1 MLVVPKL
8 KHYQKLSGLLLL
20 SNSLDILIND
30 FNNSNRLIKTITTI
44 TNKWPSLEK
53 TTKIAINYDN
63 SLNEEA
69 YLLVVDEQGIKICS
83 KTDVGAFYA
92 FTTLNQLIN
101 QEGIVPC
108 CEIKDEPDLKIRGFM
123 MDISR
128 AKVPKLDTIKKIIDL
143 LSVLKYNH
151 LELYVE
157 GFSLESTKY
166 PKTLESRNYLTFAEY
181 EEVEKYAYEHFIDLV
196 PNENGFGHMQ
206 DWLLLDE
213 FKHLS
218 EVDDLFEMWG
228 SKRTSS
234 TLDVTNPES
243 VELVKSLYDDF
254 LPHSKSKYFNMNFD
268 EPFEL
273 GHGKSKEYVEKVG
286 IGNAF
291 VDYFMKLYDH
301 VKKYDKIP
309 MIWGDVLLKHPEA
322 IKRLPKD
329 VIFIDWGYNLDYP
342 YYKNLKLL
350 SELGVK
356 FMTAPATST
365 WGVITSRYLDMI
377 TTIRNACYYT
387 REYNGEGMLLT
398 DWGDLGHL
406 QYLPYSYP
414 GIIYGAMCSWNINDS
429 PEPLIKDVLERLVDQ
444 KLAGAILDLSTYT
457 RLEGSYRSYG
467 SKLFSS
473 ILHSEGT
480 RNEKEDDKLAF
491 FLNKM
496 RYNVLSYDEAYA
508 LELEFN
514 AIKKRIISSND
525 LGTLETL
532 EAKEILGSIEL
543 LITLLNVN
551 VMLKAY
557 FDKEIDP
564 EQLDNCIFSLT
575 NYLSVHHSLWVA
587 RNKEE
592 GYAFSAL
599 RLQQLIDILK
609 KLKFKLEI

>member
-1 MLVVPKL
+1 MLVVPVPK
-8 KHYQKLSGLLLL
+8 YCQKTPGFLQLSCNLVF
-20 SNSLDILIND
+20 SRND
-30 FNNSNRLIKTITTI
+30 FNNSNRLITII
-44 TNKWPSLEK
+44 TDLANKWPSLK
-53 TTKIAINYDN
+53 NTTSIEIIYDDN
-63 SLNEEA
+63 LKEEA
-69 YLLVVDEQGIKICS
+69 YQLVVGEQGVSICS

-92 FTTLNQLIN
+92 FTTLNQMRN
-101 QEGIVPC
+101 KEGLVPY

-128 AKVPKLDTIKKIIDL
+128 AKVPTLDTIKKVIDL
-143 LSVLKYNH
+143 LSSLKYNH

-166 PKTLESRNYLTFAEY
+166 PQTLKDGNYLTFADY
-181 EEVEKYAYEHFIDLV
+181 EELEKYAFEHFIDLT
-196 PNENGFGHMQ
+196 PNENGLGHMQ
-206 DWLLLDE
+206 EWLLLDD

-243 VELVKSLYDDF
+243 IEFVKNLYDDF
-254 LPHSKSKYFNMNFD
+254 LPHTKSKYFNMNFD

-286 IGNAF
+286 VGNAF
-291 VDYFMKLYDH
+291 VDYFLKLYEH
-301 VKKYDKIP
+301 VKTYDKIP
-309 MIWGDVLLKHPEA
+309 MIWGDVLLKHPDA

-329 VIFIDWGYNLDYP
+329 VIFIDWGYNVDYP
-342 YYKNLKLL
+342 YHKNLKLL
-350 SELGVK
+350 SDLDIK
-356 FMTAPATST
+356 FMAAPATST
-365 WGVITSRYLDMI
+365 WGVITSRYLEMV
-377 TTIRNACYYT
+377 TTIRNACFYT
-387 REYNGEGMLLT
+387 RAYNGEGMLLT

-414 GIIYGAMCSWNINDS
+414 GMIYGAMCSWNVDNS
-429 PEPLIKDVLERLVDQ
+429 PEYLIKDRLMQIVGET
-444 KLAGAILDLSTYT
+444 LANAILDLSTYT
-457 RLEGSYRSYG
+457 RLEGDYRSYG

-473 ILHSEGT
+473 ILHSEGA
-480 RNEKEDDKLAF
+480 RHEKDKLSF

-496 RYNVLSYDEAYA
+496 AYNLLTKEEAYA
-508 LELEFN
+508 LKLEFN
-514 AIKKRIISSND
+514 AIKNRIEPSAD
-525 LGTLETL
+525 LVVR
-532 EAKEILGSIEL
+532 EILGSIEL

-557 FDKEIDP
+557 FDKEIYL

-575 NYLSVHHSLWVA
+575 NYLKVHSSLWNA

-599 RLQQLIDILK
+599 RLQQLIEILK
-609 KLKFKLEI
+609 KMKERGN

>member
-1 MLVVPKL
+1 MLVAPVI
-8 KHYQKLSGLLLL
+8 KHWQKAQGFLQL
-20 SNSLDILIND
+20 SNKIVYSNDD
-30 FNNSNRLIKTITTI
+30 FNSDRLKNIITNL

-53 TTKIAINYDN
+53 TTNIEIICDN
-63 SLNEEA
+63 NLNEEA
-69 YLLVVDEQGIKICS
+69 YLLVVSEQGIKICS

-92 FTTLNQLIN
+92 VMTLKQLASKD
-101 QEGIVPC
+101 GIVSC

-123 MDISR
+123 LDISR
-128 AKVPKLDTIKKIIDL
+128 SKVPSLDTIKQIIDL
-143 LSVLKYNH
+143 LSSLKYNH
-151 LELYVE
+151 LELYIE
-157 GFSLESTKY
+157 GFSLESTVY
-166 PKTLESRNYLTFAEY
+166 PQTLKSKNYLTFAEY
-181 EEVEKYAYEHFIDLV
+181 EELEDYAYEHFIDLV

-243 VELVKSLYDDF
+243 IEFVKSLYDDF
-254 LPHSKSKYFNMNFD
+254 LPHTKSKYFNMNFD

-273 GHGKSKEYVEKVG
+273 GHGKSKELVEKIG

-291 VDYFMKLYDH
+291 VDYFLKLYEH
-301 VKKYDKIP
+301 VKTYDKIP
-309 MIWGDVLLKHPEA
+309 MIWGDVLLKHPDA

-329 VIFIDWGYNLDYP
+329 VIFIDWGYNVDYP

-350 SELGVK
+350 SDLDIK
-356 FMTAPATST
+356 FMSAPATST
-365 WGVITSRYLDMI
+365 WGVITSRYLEMV
-377 TTIRNACYYT
+377 TSIRNACFYT
-387 REYNGEGMLLT
+387 RAYNGEGMLLT

-414 GIIYGAMCSWNINDS
+414 GIIYGAMCSWNVDNS
-429 PEPLIKDVLERLVDQ
+429 PEYLIKDVLSNMLSET
-444 KLAGAILDLSTYT
+444 LANAILDLSTYT
-457 RLEGSYRSYG
+457 RLEGDYRSYG

-473 ILHSEGT
+473 ILHSEGA
-480 RNEKEDDKLAF
+480 RHEKDKLSF

-496 RYNVLSYDEAYA
+496 AYNLLTKEEAYA
-508 LELEFN
+508 LRLEFN
-514 AIKKRIISSND
+514 AIKNRIEPSVD
-525 LGTLETL
+525 LETQ
-532 EAKEILGSIEL
+532 EILGSIEL

-557 FDKEIDP
+557 FDKEIYL
-564 EQLDNCIFSLT
+564 EQLDDCIFSLT
-575 NYLSVHHSLWVA
+575 NYLNVHFLLWKA

-599 RLQQLIDILK
+599 RLQQLIEILK
-609 KLKFKLEI
+609 KMKERGN

>member
-8 KHYQKLSGLLLL
+8 KHYQKNSGFLQVSRKLELLA
-20 SNSLDILIND
+20 SGYNITK
-30 FNNSNRLIKTITTI
+30 RLIKNIPYI
-44 TNKWPSLEK
+44 TNKWPSL
-53 TTKIAINYDN
+53 KIETQIEITYDN

-69 YLLVVDEQGIKICS
+69 YLLVVDEQRIKICS

-101 QEGIVPC
+101 QEGIIPC

-128 AKVPKLDTIKKIIDL
+128 AKVPKLDTIKQIIDL
-143 LSVLKYNH
+143 LSNLKYNH

-166 PKTLESRNYLTFAEY
+166 PKTLESCNYLTFAQY
-181 EEVEKYAYEHFIDLV
+181 EELEEYAFEHFIDLV

-254 LPHSKSKYFNMNFD
+254 LPHTKSKYFNMNFD

-301 VKKYDKIP
+301 VKKYDKFP

-329 VIFIDWGYNLDYP
+329 VIFIDWGYNVDYP

-350 SELGVK
+350 SDLDIK
-356 FMTAPATST
+356 FMSAPATST
-365 WGVITSRYLDMI
+365 WGIITSRYLEMV
-377 TTIRNACYYT
+377 TTIRNACFYT
-387 REYNGEGMLLT
+387 KQYNGEGMLLT

-429 PEPLIKDVLERLVDQ
+429 PEYLIKD
-444 KLAGAILDLSTYT
+444 KLSDMVGETLANAILDLSTYT
-457 RLEGSYRSYG
+457 RLEGDYRSYG
-467 SKLFSS
+467 SKLFAS

-480 RNEKEDDKLAF
+480 RNEKQEDKLSF

-496 RYNVLSYDEAYA
+496 AYNLLTKEEACA
-508 LELEFN
+508 LRMEFN
-514 AIKKRIISSND
+514 AIKNRIKPSDD
-525 LGTLETL
+525 LVTQEV
-532 EAKEILGSIEL
+532 LGSIEL

-557 FDKEIDP
+557 FDKEIYL
-564 EQLDNCIFSLT
+564 EQLDDCIFSLT
-575 NYLSVHHSLWVA
+575 NYLMVHQTLWKA

-599 RLQQLIDILK
+599 RLQQLIEILN
-609 KLKFKLEI
+609 KLKINSTIN

>member
-1 MLVVPKL
+1 MLVVPVP
-8 KHYQKLSGLLLL
+8 KHYQKIPGFLQLSCELVF
-20 SNSLDILIND
+20 SRND
-30 FNNSNRLIKTITTI
+30 FNNSNRLITII
-44 TNKWPSLEK
+44 TDLANKWPSLEN
-53 TTKIAINYDN
+53 TTSIEIIYDD
-63 SLNEEA
+63 SFKEEA
-69 YLLVVDEQGIKICS
+69 YQLVVGEQGISICS

-92 FTTLNQLIN
+92 FITLNQMRN
-101 QEGIVPC
+101 KEGLVPY

-128 AKVPKLDTIKKIIDL
+128 AKVPTLDTIKKVIDL
-143 LSVLKYNH
+143 LSGLKYNH

-166 PKTLESRNYLTFAEY
+166 PQTLKDGNYLTFAEY
-181 EEVEKYAYEHFIDLV
+181 EELEEYAFEHFIDLT
-196 PNENGFGHMQ
+196 PNENGLGHMQ
-206 DWLLLDE
+206 EWLLLDD

-243 VELVKSLYDDF
+243 IELVKNLYDDF
-254 LPHSKSKYFNMNFD
+254 LPHTKSKYFNMNFD

-286 IGNAF
+286 VGNAF
-291 VDYFMKLYDH
+291 VDYFLKLYKH

-309 MIWGDVLLKHPEA
+309 MIWGDVLLKHPDA

-329 VIFIDWGYNLDYP
+329 VIFIDWGYNVDYP
-342 YYKNLKLL
+342 YHKNLKLL
-350 SELGVK
+350 SDLDIK
-356 FMTAPATST
+356 FMAAPATST
-365 WGVITSRYLDMI
+365 WGVITSRYLEMV
-377 TTIRNACYYT
+377 TTIRNACFYT
-387 REYNGEGMLLT
+387 RAYNGEGMLLT

-414 GIIYGAMCSWNINDS
+414 GIIYGAMCSWNVDNS
-429 PEPLIKDVLERLVDQ
+429 PEYLIKDRLIQIVGET
-444 KLAGAILDLSTYT
+444 LANAILDLSTYT
-457 RLEGSYRSYG
+457 RLEGDYRSYG

-473 ILHSEGT
+473 ILHSEGA
-480 RNEKEDDKLAF
+480 RHEKDKLSF

-496 RYNVLSYDEAYA
+496 AYNLLTKEEAYA
-508 LELEFN
+508 LKLEFN
-514 AIKKRIISSND
+514 AIKNRIEPSTD
-525 LGTLETL
+525 LVVR
-532 EAKEILGSIEL
+532 EILGSIEL

-557 FDKEIDP
+557 FDKEIYL

-575 NYLSVHHSLWVA
+575 NYLKVHSSLWNA

-599 RLQQLIDILK
+599 RLQQLIEILK
-609 KLKFKLEI
+609 KMKERGN